1 LAYKS
6 VLNEEREIPAW
17 VDDALRKAVHPDP
30 FERHEVLSEFIYDL
44 SHPNKDFLNKTRP
57 PLIERH
63 PVIFWK
69 SVSLVLMLALLVVSV
84 VRFH

>member
-1 LAYKS
+1 
-6 VLNEEREIPAW
+6 
-17 VDDALRKAVHPDP
+17 VHPDP

-57 PLIERH
+57 PLIERN